1 VTSCST
7 APEARKW
14 LSSEAFDVVL
24 ADQAAVHNAAQQPQ
38 AAAPA
43 AAAEAGERLDL
54 VELSRQLPCVLMGD
68 DPSATDVMAGIQAG
82 AVDFLSKPL
91 CTLKLRNIWQ
101 HTVRKVR
108 AARPSPGVGGGGEAA
123 GGTDQQLAASS
134 CSARAHPRVSR
145 ACCGVVAAC
154 RPLAP
159 VPCCPCPHPPPGA
172 ITSLLPTH
180 LTHTRPHTDCR

>member
-1 VTSCST
+1 MTSCST

-108 AARPSPGVGGGGEAA
+108 AARPSPGVGGGGGRQQGARTSSWQPAA
-123 GGTDQQLAASS
+123 AVPARTPGSAERAVEWWRPADRLPQCPAAPAPTPRRAQSHH
-134 CSARAHPRVSR
+134 CS
-145 ACCGVVAAC
+145 
-154 RPLAP
+154 PL
-159 VPCCPCPHPPPGA
+159 
-172 ITSLLPTH
+172 T
-180 LTHTRPHTDCR
+180 